1 MNTRIGFIGLG
12 IMGKPMARNLRKAGF
27 SLTVFSRRYSSIEE
41 VVGDGIVGVHSPREV
56 AEVSD
61 IVITM
66 VTDTPDVRDV
76 VLGDNSVLNGFHSGG
91 VILDMSTISPSAT
104 REIAAVVQAQGIDYL
119 DAPVSGGEGGA
130 IAGTLS
136 IMVGGKEETF
146 ARCLPILEAMGK
158 NIIHVGEVGAGQL
171 TKLCNQIAVAV
182 TNLAMSEAL
191 LFGAKAGIDLEKMHK
206 AISGGA
212 AGSWQLSNLG
222 PRIFQRDFAPGFM
235 VRLQQKDLRLV
246 LHEADR
252 MQLAL
257 PATSLVHSLFNALEA
272 MGAEN
277 EGTQALV
284 RVLEQLAGVVVK
296 AKS

>member
-1 MNTRIGFIGLG
+1 MNTRVGFIGLG
-12 IMGKPMARNLRKAGF
+12 IMGKPMARNLLKAGF
-27 SLTVFSRRYSSIEE
+27 PLTVYSRRRSAVDELIA
-41 VVGDGIVGVHSPREV
+41 DGAAGAHSPREV
-56 AEVSD
+56 AEHSD
-61 IVITM
+61 VVITI
-66 VTDTPDVRDV
+66 VTDTPDVRQV
-76 VLGDNSVLNGFHSGG
+76 ILGENGVLTGFRSGG
-91 VILDMSTISPSAT
+91 IIIDMSTISPTAT
-104 REIAAVVQAQGIDYL
+104 REIAAIAQAQAVDFL

-146 ARCLPILEAMGK
+146 ATALPLLQTMGK
-158 NIIHVGEVGAGQL
+158 NIIHVGESGAGQL

-191 LFGAKAGIDLEKMHK
+191 MFGAKAGINLEKMHQ

-212 AGSWQLSNLG
+212 AGSWQLTNLA

-235 VRLQQKDLRLV
+235 VKLQQKDLRLV

-252 MQLAL
+252 LHLAL
-257 PATSLVHSLFNALEA
+257 PATSLVHNLFNALEA
-272 MGAEN
+272 AGAGD

-284 RVLEQLAGVVVK
+284 KVLERLAGVAVK
-296 AKS
+296 S

>member
-1 MNTRIGFIGLG
+1 MHKRIGFIGLG
-12 IMGKPMARNLRKAGF
+12 IMGKPMARNLLKAGF
-27 SLTVFSRRYSSIEE
+27 PLTVHSRRWSSVEE
-41 VVGDGIVGVHSPREV
+41 LIAAGAVGAQSPREV
-56 AEVSD
+56 AEQSD
-61 IVITM
+61 VIVII
-66 VTDTPDVRDV
+66 VTDTPDVQQ
-76 VLGDNSVLNGFHSGG
+76 
-91 VILDMSTISPSAT
+91 VILGENGVLTGMHPGCIIIDMSTISPSAT
-104 REIAAVVQAQGIDYL
+104 RDIAAAVQAQGAEYL

-146 ARCLPILEAMGK
+146 AVSLPILQAMGK
-158 NIIHVGEVGAGQL
+158 NIIHVGGTGAGQL

-182 TNLAMSEAL
+182 ANLAMSEAL
-191 LFGAKAGIDLEKMHK
+191 IFGAKAGIDLEKMHK

-212 AGSWQLSNLG
+212 AGSWQLSNLA

-235 VRLQQKDLRLV
+235 VKLQQKDLKLV

-257 PATSLVHSLFNALEA
+257 PATSLVHSLFNALETT
-272 MGAEN
+272 GAGD

-284 RVLEQLAGVVVK
+284 KVLEKLAGVEVK
-296 AKS
+296 V